1 MQYIVTIVITLLL
14 SACTGSTEQSPKIEE
29 KEKKIEVV
37 ETKLPDSSEFTEYNN
52 FEANITSHEYD
63 IEGRYKLYRGV
74 YMHGGINV
82 GEITSAYLVIEKLD
96 DDDFGYYFADKTDK
110 LPANSTFGVF
120 HYNYED
126 KKFYQRIIDGNST
139 VIRGGVA
146 IVKDGD
152 RLKITIRQFPGRKII
167 IWEKTKEIDIE
178 QAIALDAVIEDAR
191 DSYVQVYKSR
201 FKEITQDKNSFFEFF
216 NSILD

>member
-1 MQYIVTIVITLLL
+1 MKYIVTIVITLLL
-14 SACTGSTEQSPKIEE
+14 GACTSSTNQSPKTESKRKIIEP
-29 KEKKIEVV
+29 VQV
-37 ETKLPDSSEFTEYNN
+37 KLPDSSEFTEYNN
-52 FEANITSHEYD
+52 FEANITSHDYD
-63 IEGRYKLYRGV
+63 IGGRYKLHRGV

-96 DDDFGYYFADKTDK
+96 DDDFGYYYADKTDK

-120 HYNYED
+120 HYKE

-139 VIRGGVA
+139 VIRDGVN

-152 RLKITIRQFPGRKII
+152 KLKITVRQFPGRKVI
-167 IWEKTKEIDIE
+167 IWEKTKEIDIK
-178 QAIALDAVIEDAR
+178 QALSLDHIIEDAR

-201 FKEITQDKNSFFEFF
+201 FKEITKDKSSFFEFF
-216 NSILD
+216 NSMLD